1 MKTYITTMEELQ
13 GKPVNELHAIFRK
26 SAEIAYAENN
36 LPLERDTAKRTIENV
51 RRVLRNKAMEF

>member
-13 GKPVNELHAIFRK
+13 GKPVSELHAIFRK
-26 SAEIAYAENN
+26 AAEIAYAENN

-51 RRVLRNKAMEF
+51 KNVLRNRGAEC